1 MRHISRPIKLT
12 KLDEQTFNGMSQVLK
27 AATAYMEPSAAK
39 TVAVLAKI
47 MELRNTLAYMN
58 QSQPLQACSIGG
70 HRPDTQEML
79 QDLRKYCD
87 GAEAQSIDRI
97 LNMMKMGKFY
107 EKFKALENSPEFRT
121 MQNAL
126 SHTGNTGD
134 NQAQAQDLLS
144 KIPPELLKNFNPEML
159 NNITPEMI
167 NQVMNAARQSGF
179 IDNAG
184 PLDQN
189 IIEKTDNSQ
198 LIEQLKSMLTPQQRQ
213 MFEALQR
220 SVK

>member
-1 MRHISRPIKLT
+1 
-12 KLDEQTFNGMSQVLK
+12 
-27 AATAYMEPSAAK
+27 
-39 TVAVLAKI
+39 
-47 MELRNTLAYMN
+47 
-58 QSQPLQACSIGG
+58 
-70 HRPDTQEML
+70 
-79 QDLRKYCD
+79 
-87 GAEAQSIDRI
+87 
-97 LNMMKMGKFY
+97 
-107 EKFKALENSPEFRT
+107 
-121 MQNAL
+121 
-126 SHTGNTGD
+126 
-134 NQAQAQDLLS
+134 
-144 KIPPELLKNFNPEML
+144 
-159 NNITPEMI
+159 MI

>member
-1 MRHISRPIKLT
+1 MRHISRPIKPT
-12 KLDEQTFNGMSQVLK
+12 KLDEQTFDGMSQVLK

-39 TVAVLAKI
+39 IAAVLAKVI
-47 MELRNTLAYMN
+47 ELRNTLTYMS

-70 HRPDTQEML
+70 RRPDTQEML

-97 LNMMKMGKFY
+97 LNMMKIGKFY

-121 MQNAL
+121 IQNAL
-126 SHTGNTGD
+126 NHTGNTGD
-134 NQAQAQDLLS
+134 SQTHAQDLLS

-167 NQVMNAARQSGF
+167 NQVMNAARQSGLV
-179 IDNAG
+179 DNSPPSGAG
-184 PLDQN
+184 MA
-189 IIEKTDNSQ
+189 EETDNTQ
-198 LIEQLKSMLTPQQRQ
+198 LVEQLKSMLTPQQRQ